1 MVLQTALFHS
11 FLWLS
16 NIPFF
21 LFAFPVMIHLL
32 IIAVYY
38 SLEILTFFF
47 IDNLILFAYL
57 SLNWRKTALPH
68 RVGFFHTTAGAT
80 VTACISP
87 ASGAGRPSLSAL
99 CIKTVH

>member
-1 MVLQTALFHS
+1 MVLQTGIISHS

-16 NIPFF
+16 NTLFF
-21 LFAFPVMIHLL
+21 FFAFPVMIHLL

-57 SLNWRKTALPH
+57 SLNWRKLLTTPCWFLPYNS
-68 RVGFFHTTAGAT
+68 GSG

-87 ASGAGRPSLSAL
+87 AFRGWAAL
-99 CIKTVH
+99 PQCFMY